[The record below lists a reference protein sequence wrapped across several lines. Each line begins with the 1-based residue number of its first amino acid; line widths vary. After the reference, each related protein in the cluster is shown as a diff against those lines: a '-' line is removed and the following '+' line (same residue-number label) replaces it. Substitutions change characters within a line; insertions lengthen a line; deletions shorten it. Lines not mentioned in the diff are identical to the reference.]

1 MKTKRT
7 QRGGDALY
15 KAFIYVALITFV
27 ITILVPVSWAF
38 LASVKEDSEFYGNP
52 WALPQGFHFQN
63 FCSSTSTISWCRF
76 SSCWWTATKGWP
88 R

>member
-38 LASVKEDSEFYGNP
+38 LASVKEDS
-52 WALPQGFHFQN
+52 
-63 FCSSTSTISWCRF
+63 
-76 SSCWWTATKGWP
+76 
-88 R
+88 